1 MQLLNGIYDAALLVY
16 ALSLLFVFSDCLKRS
31 PGGKRLGTGLL
42 VVVGLCKLQDLE
54 FVSLRRKACLFL
66 HLMISCFGLR
76 LVLC

>member
-42 VVVGLCKLQDLE
+42 VVVGLLQVAGLGIRFSQE
-54 FVSLRRKACLFL
+54 KVYLFL